1 MNKSEFLEIL
11 KDYLGKDFSEYEVND
26 ILRDYEEYFVD
37 GVIEG
42 KSDMEIISALG
53 SPKSIAKDLVSQM
66 KEKDEN
72 KQFKNSK
79 FTDNI
84 SDKYEQSKIKARD
97 IFRKGKNYV
106 SEKLTPNLYSESSRL
121 STKLIKIILKIL
133 SLVLLMPAFMFIVVM
148 IPIGISLIM
157 SLVAFIVAIPLV
169 VNFVWSV
176 PEITAVVIFASILFI
191 GCEIIAWQIFIFFI
205 RLFIKLSKRYM
216 NWIKTRNIYIN
227 ASEKKDRLEKDS
239 YEEDGKG
246 DDDYE

>member
-37 GVIEG
+37 GIIEG

-205 RLFIKLSKRYM
+205 RLFIKLSNRYM

>member
-37 GVIEG
+37 GIIEG

-84 SDKYEQSKIKARD
+84 SDKYEHSKIKARD

>member
-37 GVIEG
+37 GIIEG
-42 KSDMEIISALG
+42 KSDMERISALG

>member
-1 MNKSEFLEIL
+1 MNKNEFLEIL
-11 KDYLGKDFSEYEVND
+11 KDYLRKDFSEDEVND

-37 GVIEG
+37 GIIEG

>member
-37 GVIEG
+37 GIIEG

-133 SLVLLMPAFMFIVVM
+133 SLVLLIPAFMFIVVM

>member
-37 GVIEG
+37 GIIEG

-191 GCEIIAWQIFIFFI
+191 GCEIIAWHKI
-205 RLFIKLSKRYM
+205 
-216 NWIKTRNIYIN
+216 IY
-227 ASEKKDRLEKDS
+227 
-239 YEEDGKG
+239 
-246 DDDYE
+246 

>member
-37 GVIEG
+37 GIIEG

-121 STKLIKIILKIL
+121 STKLIKIILKIV
-133 SLVLLMPAFMFIVVM
+133 SLVLLIPAFMFIVVM

>member
-37 GVIEG
+37 GIIEG
-42 KSDMEIISALG
+42 KSDLEIISALG

-106 SEKLTPNLYSESSRL
+106 SEKLTPNLYNESSRL

-157 SLVAFIVAIPLV
+157 SLVAFIVAIPFV

-176 PEITAVVIFASILFI
+176 PEITAVVIFTSILFI
-191 GCEIIAWQIFIFFI
+191 GCEIITWQIFIFVI

>member
-1 MNKSEFLEIL
+1 
-11 KDYLGKDFSEYEVND
+11 
-26 ILRDYEEYFVD
+26 
-37 GVIEG
+37 
-42 KSDMEIISALG
+42 MEIISALG

>member
-37 GVIEG
+37 GIIEG

-239 YEEDGKG
+239 YEEDEKR

>member
-37 GVIEG
+37 GIIEG

>member
-11 KDYLGKDFSEYEVND
+11 KDYLGKDFSEDEVSD

-37 GVIEG
+37 GIIEG

>member
-1 MNKSEFLEIL
+1 M
-11 KDYLGKDFSEYEVND
+11 
-26 ILRDYEEYFVD
+26 
-37 GVIEG
+37 
-42 KSDMEIISALG
+42 
-53 SPKSIAKDLVSQM
+53 
-66 KEKDEN
+66 
-72 KQFKNSK
+72 
-79 FTDNI
+79 
-84 SDKYEQSKIKARD
+84 
-97 IFRKGKNYV
+97 

-191 GCEIIAWQIFIFFI
+191 GCEIIAWHIFIFFI

>member
-37 GVIEG
+37 GIIEG

-191 GCEIIAWQIFIFFI
+191 GCEIIAWHIFIFFI

-227 ASEKKDRLEKDS
+227 ASEKKID
-239 YEEDGKG
+239 
-246 DDDYE
+246 

>member
-11 KDYLGKDFSEYEVND
+11 KDYLRKDFSEDEVND

-37 GVIEG
+37 GIIEG

-53 SPKSIAKDLVSQM
+53 SPKSIAKDLVLQM
-66 KEKDEN
+66 KEKDAN

-79 FTDNI
+79 FIDNI
-84 SDKYEQSKIKARD
+84 SDKYEQSKIKAKD

-106 SEKLTPNLYSESSRL
+106 SEKLTPNLYNESSKL
-121 STKLIKIILKIL
+121 STKFIKIMLKVL
-133 SLVLLMPAFMFIVVM
+133 SLLLLIPAFMFIVVM
-148 IPIGISLIM
+148 IPIGISLVV
-157 SLVAFIVAIPLV
+157 SLIAFVVTIPFI

-176 PEITAVVIFASILFI
+176 PEITAVVIFGAILFI
-191 GCEIIAWQIFIFFI
+191 GCEIIAWQIFIFCI
-205 RLFIKLSKRYM
+205 RLFIKLSKRYV
-216 NWIKTRNIYIN
+216 NWLKTRNIYIN
-227 ASEKKDRLEKDS
+227 ASEKKDRLEKDN